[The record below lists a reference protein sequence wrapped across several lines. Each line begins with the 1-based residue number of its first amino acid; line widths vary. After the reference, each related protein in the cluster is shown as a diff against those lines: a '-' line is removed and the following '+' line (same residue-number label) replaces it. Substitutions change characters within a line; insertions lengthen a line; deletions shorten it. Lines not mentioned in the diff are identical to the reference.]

1 MNIHLI
7 SQHNSGI
14 GHFRR
19 TALIAQALSELPG
32 ARVIHAVCGVDTPVI
47 PSDKGVR
54 RIVLPALQARSSE
67 DFILKGLN
75 GESQEEVEAERVR
88 MLNQFFE
95 KYPPD
100 LLMTEMFPFSPER
113 LSGTLLPV
121 LRLVKKR
128 RPTCRILCSVR
139 DIPICQKE
147 EVTRKKLELIEGLLR
162 NFYHGLLVHGD
173 ENLLA
178 LSQIPAFRSLEFPGT
193 VYTGYLCAPRIDQF
207 SKSLPNRFLVTIGGG
222 FDGQPV
228 LNAALRTSRYF
239 PGCGFHMVCGPLKSE
254 AQRHTLETRAKD
266 LPNVKIDG
274 MIPSLW
280 ERFPDYA
287 GIVCRGGYNTVTEA
301 LRHGVS
307 CIVIPG
313 PHSYEQHLRAS
324 VLSEK
329 GFVRIL
335 HSDGLTPET
344 LTRNLKELL
353 SRPSKGKGEI
363 NFGGI
368 TQTANYV
375 RELLEC

>member
-19 TALIAQALSELPG
+19 MALIAQALSELPG
-32 ARVIHAVCGVDTPVI
+32 ARVFHAVCGVDTAVI
-47 PSDKGVR
+47 PSDKRVQ
-54 RIVLPALQARSSE
+54 RIVLPALQSRSTE
-67 DFILKGLN
+67 DFTLKGLQ
-75 GESQEEVEAERVR
+75 GESQEEVEGKRVR
-88 MLNQFFE
+88 RLIRLFE

-113 LSGTLLPV
+113 LFGTLLPV
-121 LRLVKKR
+121 LRLVKNR
-128 RPTCRILCSVR
+128 WPTCKILCSVR

-147 EVTRKKLELIEGLLR
+147 EVTRKKLELIEHLLR
-162 NFYHGLLVHGD
+162 DFYHGLLVHGD

-178 LSQIPAFRSLEFPGT
+178 LSQIPAFKSLEFPET
-193 VYTGYLCAPRIDQF
+193 VYTGYLCAPRIDHF
-207 SKSLPNRFLVTIGGG
+207 SKSLPNRLLVTIGGG

-228 LNAALRTSRYF
+228 LNAALKTSRYL
-239 PGCGFHMVCGPLKSE
+239 PGCDFHMVCGPLKSE
-254 AQRHTLETRAKD
+254 TQRSSLESRAKD

-280 ERFPDYA
+280 ERFPGYT

-307 CIVIPG
+307 CLVIPG
-313 PHSYEQHLRAS
+313 PHSYEQQLRAS
-324 VLSEK
+324 VLAEK
-329 GFVRIL
+329 GFVNIL
-335 HSDGLTPET
+335 HGGGLPPET

-353 SRPSKGKGEI
+353 SHPPKGKGEI
-363 NFGGI
+363 NFEGI
-368 TQTANYV
+368 TRTVHYV
-375 RELLEC
+375 RELLGC